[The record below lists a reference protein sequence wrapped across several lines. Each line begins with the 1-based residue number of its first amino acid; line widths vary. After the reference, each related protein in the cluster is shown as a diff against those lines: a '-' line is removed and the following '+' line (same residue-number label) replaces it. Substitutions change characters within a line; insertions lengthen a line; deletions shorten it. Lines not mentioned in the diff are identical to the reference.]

1 MYVEVLTQ
9 ISAKAVDQY
18 YVYSVQEIF
27 RNNIKIG
34 IRVRIPFGK
43 MELEGFVM
51 DVYNY

>member
-18 YVYSVQEIF
+18 YVYSVPEVF

-34 IRVRIPFGK
+34 IRVRIPLVK
-43 MELEGFVM
+43 W
-51 DVYNY
+51 N